1 MNKLYIFIILICL
14 AHQVI
19 AQEHKK
25 NKFVFTAGGGIGLAV
40 IPYKGTVFDPGNFE
54 LTTRKKSYFVP
65 GEAANIRL
73 GYAPSE
79 RYFVCFNIRMTM
91 MQSPQF
97 SEYYEKETLVEGI
110 MGIGFSFY
118 PLAQNRK
125 FFLNFLY
132 GFSDIGPY
140 TETNYDSHFNAGLSA
155 GAGYHF
161 IRRATVELDFLI
173 GNSEMYIGGGDTWG
187 PCMVNL
193 TVNFINF

>member
-1 MNKLYIFIILICL
+1 MKKILILLMLFCAVHQISAQNHKRNKL
-14 AHQVI
+14 
-19 AQEHKK
+19 
-25 NKFVFTAGGGIGLAV
+25 VFSAGGGLGLAL
-40 IPYKGTVFDPGNFE
+40 IPYKGTDFDPVNFE
-54 LTTRKKSYFVP
+54 LITKRKSYFVP
-65 GEAANIRL
+65 GAATNIRL

-91 MQSPQF
+91 LESPRF
-97 SEYYEKETLVEGI
+97 SEYYEKEILVEGI

-118 PLAQNRK
+118 PLSENRN

-140 TETNYDSHFNAGLSA
+140 TETSYDSHFNAGLSA

-161 IRRATVELDFLI
+161 LRRATVELDFLI

-193 TVNFINF
+193 TLNFINF